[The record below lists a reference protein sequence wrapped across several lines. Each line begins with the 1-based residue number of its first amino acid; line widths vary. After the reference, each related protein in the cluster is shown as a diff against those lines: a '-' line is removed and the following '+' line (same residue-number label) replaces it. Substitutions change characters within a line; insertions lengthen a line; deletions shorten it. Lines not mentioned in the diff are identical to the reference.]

1 MSDQESMTEAQHD
14 AAATWAVRRQDGPLS
29 RADEAAFRSW
39 IAADPHHAAALR
51 EAEALWSQLEE
62 PGRRLADRFAASGR
76 QPKRR
81 GRLAALLRPLIVLPA
96 LGAVACT
103 ALALWVFAPSA
114 VADLGADAVTA
125 RGEIR
130 DLALPDGSVLHLAAD
145 SAVGLDFGDGRRR
158 VELRRG
164 EAFFEVRPGLPAPFT
179 VAAGDARIR
188 VVGTRFN
195 VGRFGEDAEVTVAE
209 GVVEV
214 AAGPAMVRLTAGQ
227 QVAAEN
233 GTLSAVRSVDPADA
247 SAWMHGRLVFH
258 RQPLAHVVAA
268 LQRQGPGRI
277 LLSGDRLARMR
288 VSGTF
293 PAGDPDGALA
303 ALSGSLGLGLS
314 NVTPWVRILRDGET
328 DPGS

>member
-1 MSDQESMTEAQHD
+1 MSEPMTETQRD
-14 AAATWAVRRQDGPLS
+14 AAATWLVRSQDGPLS
-29 RADEAAFRSW
+29 PADEAAFRSW
-39 IAADPHHAAALR
+39 IAADPRHAEALR
-51 EAEALWSQLEE
+51 EAELLWGQLEE
-62 PGRRLADRFAASGR
+62 PGRRLADRFAAGSRRQKGR
-76 QPKRR
+76 
-81 GRLAALLRPLIVLPA
+81 GWLATLLRPLVALPA
-96 LGAVACT
+96 LGVAACA

-114 VADLGADAVTA
+114 IADLGADAATA

-145 SAVGLDFGDGRRR
+145 SAVGLEFGDGRRQ

-179 VAAGDARIR
+179 VTAGDARIR

-195 VGRFGEDAEVTVAE
+195 VGRFGDDAEVTVTE

-214 AAGPAMVRLTAGQ
+214 AAGPATVRLTAGQ

-233 GTLSAVRSVDPADA
+233 GTLSAIGTVDPADA
-247 SAWMHGRLVFH
+247 AAWMQGRLVFH
-258 RQPLAHVVAA
+258 RRPLDRVVAA

-277 LLSGDRLARMR
+277 LLSGDRLAGMR

-293 PAGDPDGALA
+293 PAGDSDRALA
-303 ALSGSLGLGLS
+303 ALSASLGLDLTE
-314 NVTPWVRILRDGET
+314 VTPWVRILQAGET
-328 DPGS
+328 GS

>member
-1 MSDQESMTEAQHD
+1 MSDQEAMTQAQRD
-14 AAATWAVRRQDGPLS
+14 AAATWLVRRQAGPLS
-29 RADEAAFRSW
+29 PADKAAFRSW
-39 IAADPHHAAALR
+39 ITADPRHATALQ
-51 EAEALWSQLEE
+51 EVEVLWGQLEE
-62 PGRRLADRFAASGR
+62 PGRRLAERFAVD
-76 QPKRR
+76 RR
-81 GRLAALLRPLIVLPA
+81 RRRLRLGALLHPLAALPA
-96 LGAVACT
+96 LGAAACA

-114 VADLGADAVTA
+114 IVDLGADAVTA

-145 SAVGLDFGDGRRR
+145 SAVGLAFGDGKRQ

-179 VAAGDARIR
+179 VTAGDARIR

-195 VGRFGEDAEVTVAE
+195 VGRFGDDAEVTVTE

-214 AAGPAMVRLTAGQ
+214 AAGPATVRLTAGQ

-233 GTLSAVRSVDPADA
+233 GILSAIGTVDPADA
-247 SAWMHGRLVFH
+247 AAWMQGRLVFH
-258 RQPLAHVVAA
+258 RRPLDRVVAA

-277 LLSGDRLARMR
+277 LLSGDRLAGMR

-293 PAGDPDGALA
+293 PAGDSDRALA
-303 ALSGSLGLGLS
+303 ALSASLGLDLTE
-314 NVTPWVRILRDGET
+314 VTPWVRILQAGET
-328 DPGS
+328 GS